1 MSGNIGEIE
10 GHIADGEALMRR
22 IGTAS
27 IAGWIF
33 LVVGFV
39 LFFVFPLYGIFIGAL
54 IVLASFWRLYRVEKY
69 KKEIEYGLREYRVQ
83 RARHLADP
91 RVSLTLSSTQPISG
105 ESTTKSC
112 PYCAETIQ
120 VKAIL
125 CRYCNRELSV

>member
-39 LFFVFPLYGIFIGAL
+39 LFFCI
-54 IVLASFWRLYRVEKY
+54 ASVRYLYRRAYSTCKFLAPVPSRK
-69 KKEIEYGLREYRVQ
+69 VQ
-83 RARHLADP
+83 ER
-91 RVSLTLSSTQPISG
+91 
-105 ESTTKSC
+105 
-112 PYCAETIQ
+112 
-120 VKAIL
+120 
-125 CRYCNRELSV
+125 N